1 MFSGIYFPARSS
13 YSYVNSIETLGEER
27 KLIEL
32 VFSTN
37 RKELKNKIE
46 TYVFE
51 SSLRNQVLEVVSR
64 ISWSLQDKIPIDTQ
78 FFNTE
83 VFLEE
88 MEVYSQKLNLVMNI
102 F

>member
-1 MFSGIYFPARSS
+1 MFSGIYFPARNS

-64 ISWSLQDKIPIDTQ
+64 IGWSLQDKIPIDTQ

-88 MEVYSQKLNLVMNI
+88 MEIYSQKLNLVMNI

>member
-46 TYVFE
+46 TYV
-51 SSLRNQVLEVVSR
+51 
-64 ISWSLQDKIPIDTQ
+64 
-78 FFNTE
+78 
-83 VFLEE
+83 
-88 MEVYSQKLNLVMNI
+88 LNLL
-102 F
+102 